1 MFKIKTKIGQSPIHG
16 IGLFAD
22 EDVSANTLI
31 FEEGEFTSKFSIEKY
46 NSLPEIQRHFLDVYS
61 YLRDGF
67 YHLSLEN
74 DRFMNHADKP
84 NTYEDGPRTYAAVDI
99 KKGEELTCDY
109 NLICEDFKSGI
120 RVDP

>member
-1 MFKIKTKIGQSPIHG
+1 MFLVKTKIGQSEIHG

-22 EDVSANTLI
+22 QFIPANTLV
-31 FEEGEFTSKFSIEKY
+31 FEEGDFTIKFSIEKY
-46 NSLPEIQRHFLDVYS
+46 NSLPEVQKHFLDVYS

-74 DRFMNHADKP
+74 DRFMNHSENP
-84 NTYEDGPRTYAAVDI
+84 NTYEDGPKTFALKDI
-99 KKGEELTCDY
+99 QIGEELTCDY
-109 NLICEDFKSGI
+109 NVICEDYKKGI

>member
-1 MFKIKTKIGQSPIHG
+1 MFLIKTKIGQSPIHG

-22 EDVSANTLI
+22 EDVPANTLI
-31 FEEGEFTSKFSIEKY
+31 FEEGEFTMKFSVEKY

-67 YHLSLEN
+67 YHVSLEN
-74 DRFMNHADKP
+74 DRFMNHADEP
-84 NTYEDGPRTYAAVDI
+84 NTFEDGPRTYARVDI

-109 NLICEDFKSGI
+109 NSICEDFKSGI

>member
-1 MFKIKTKIGQSPIHG
+1 MLLIKTKIGVSKIHG

-22 EDVSANTLI
+22 EDIQANRLI

-74 DRFMNHADKP
+74 DRFMNHADNP
-84 NTYEDGPRTYAAVDI
+84 NTFEDGPRTYAAIDI
-99 KKGEELTCDY
+99 KKGEELTCNY
-109 NLICEDFKSGI
+109 NFICEDFKNGI

>member
-16 IGLFAD
+16 IGLFSD
-22 EDVSANTLI
+22 EDIVENTLI
-31 FEEGEFTSKFSIEKY
+31 FEEGKFTIKFSIYEY

-67 YHLSLEN
+67 YHVSLEN
-74 DRFMNHADKP
+74 DRFMNHSDNP
-84 NTYEDGPRTYAAVDI
+84 NTYEDGPRTYSKVYI

-109 NLICEDFKSGI
+109 NLICDDFKNGI